1 MECEF
6 WQVMKKRIEPMS
18 FNELIAISSIGD
30 LRRRDTVVL
39 LTVQTSRHLA
49 GWIAATPARVWII
62 GSKQRKQRGVKMWFT
77 GLYSLCVGWVV
88 RVGLQVGVLVV
99 VGGATSKVL
108 FF

>member
-1 MECEF
+1 
-6 WQVMKKRIEPMS
+6 MS

-62 GSKQRKQRGVKMWFT
+62 GSKQRKQRGEDV
-77 GLYSLCVGWVV
+77 VHWVV
-88 RVGLQVGVLVV
+88 LLVCGLGCACRLASQRT
-99 VGGATSKVL
+99 GGGGWCYIQGAFL
-108 FF
+108 LR